1 MSKLNPWKIST
12 FIMAGAFVMAL
23 GGGFV
28 GAAPVDREDRQP
40 HMAAALQLLQNAHGQ
55 LEKATADKGGHRVKA
70 MALTKSAI
78 EEVKAGIAFDNA
90 H

>member
-12 FIMAGAFVMAL
+12 FVLAGALVMAL

-28 GAAPVDREDRQP
+28 SATPVDRQEKQP
-40 HMAAALQLLQNAHGQ
+40 HMAAALSLLQNAHNQ

-70 MALTKSAI
+70 MALTASAI